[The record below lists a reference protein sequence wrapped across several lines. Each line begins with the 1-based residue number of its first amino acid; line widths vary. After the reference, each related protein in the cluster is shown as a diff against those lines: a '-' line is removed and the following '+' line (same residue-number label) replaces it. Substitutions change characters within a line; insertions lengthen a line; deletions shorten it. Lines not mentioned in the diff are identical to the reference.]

1 LRNRRTGRD
10 IMTAV
15 ALSLIFAF
23 ALGVLVY
30 VGGALL
36 QLRPAIS
43 LEGVLTGVV
52 FGLILVLARWYK
64 MNRER

>member
-1 LRNRRTGRD
+1 
-10 IMTAV
+10 MTAV
-15 ALSLIFAF
+15 VLSLILAC

-36 QLRPAIS
+36 QLVNFTHVPEPSTS

-52 FGLILVLARWYK
+52 FGLILVLARRHK

>member
-1 LRNRRTGRD
+1 
-10 IMTAV
+10 MTAV
-15 ALSLIFAF
+15 VLSLIFAF

-36 QLRPAIS
+36 QLINFTRVPEPATS
-43 LEGVLTGVV
+43 LEGVLTGIVI
-52 FGLILVLARWYK
+52 GLILVLARRNK